1 MIDRFTRKSR
11 QGRGSI
17 PKQMRREIY
26 ERDSYT
32 CQFCN
37 KVFSPEHL
45 TIDHLIPLARGGL
58 DEPTN
63 WVTACRS
70 CNQQKADKPL
80 EEFAASLEIDIES
93 LPVHGDSVIDN
104 HDLPIQLRM
113 IRKRIFD
120 RTRKGLM
127 RIRGTSAQKKLEKA
141 YRRELWQTSLGQML
155 EKEFPT
161 LPGHVRAMIPE
172 IETIAKDAKEFL
184 LLVEL
189 AKSAQ
194 TRNLIGTVLTA
205 DSPIVDRVRSLAERG
220 KNPSLER
227 RLRAALTRFEKAVAR
242 LDKGD
247 RESNRLRS
255 R

>member
-1 MIDRFTRKSR
+1 
-11 QGRGSI
+11 
-17 PKQMRREIY
+17 
-26 ERDSYT
+26 
-32 CQFCN
+32 
-37 KVFSPEHL
+37 
-45 TIDHLIPLARGGL
+45 
-58 DEPTN
+58 
-63 WVTACRS
+63 
-70 CNQQKADKPL
+70 
-80 EEFAASLEIDIES
+80 
-93 LPVHGDSVIDN
+93 
-104 HDLPIQLRM
+104 
-113 IRKRIFD
+113 
-120 RTRKGLM
+120 M

-220 KNPSLER
+220 KNPRLER

>member
-1 MIDRFTRKSR
+1 RFSR
-11 QGRGSI
+11 DWSS
-17 PKQMRREIY
+17 
-26 ERDSYT
+26 DVCS
-32 CQFCN
+32 
-37 KVFSPEHL
+37 S
-45 TIDHLIPLARGGL
+45 
-58 DEPTN
+58 
-63 WVTACRS
+63 
-70 CNQQKADKPL
+70 
-80 EEFAASLEIDIES
+80 
-93 LPVHGDSVIDN
+93 
-104 HDLPIQLRM
+104 DL
-113 IRKRIFD
+113 
-120 RTRKGLM
+120 
-127 RIRGTSAQKKLEKA
+127 
-141 YRRELWQTSLGQML
+141 
-155 EKEFPT
+155 
-161 LPGHVRAMIPE
+161 VRAMIPE